1 MILDANEFELTLT
14 MPRHYY
20 IYRISIDPTVISD
33 DPLAYFYYYISL
45 DMENNVCVVTI
56 DGEH

>member
-1 MILDANEFELTLT
+1 